1 MADTRELILQRLLAI
16 ALLQGPGFK
25 SAVRNRGLR
34 TNEKRPAIIVLDGDE
49 APVLTHGG
57 RSNRAQ
63 NGITMPMTSQIML
76 MKPEIYILMDEQR
89 PTNEK
94 DEVQLGTDLNTK
106 RVALLKGIAED
117 AELLSLL
124 GSNGNMI
131 YNGCVTDLKSG
142 MALSGQMRID
152 MNLTY
157 TFHPTTNQQG
167 MS

>member
-1 MADTRELILQRLLAI
+1 MDTRELILERLLAI
-16 ALLQGPGFK
+16 AVGQAGFAT
-25 SAVRNRGLR
+25 AVRNRGLR
-34 TNEKRPAIIVLDGDE
+34 TNEKRPAVIVLDGDE

-57 RSNRAQ
+57 RGNRAQ
-63 NGITMPMTSQIML
+63 NGIAMGMTPQIML
-76 MKPEIYILMDEQR
+76 MKPELYLLLTEQR
-89 PTNEK
+89 PTNEEEEK
-94 DEVQLGTDLNTK
+94 NVGTQLNEKRRLFIKAIAADDEL
-106 RVALLKGIAED
+106 IM
-117 AELLSLL
+117 LL

-167 MS
+167 IS